1 MLVFST
7 AHNPKQALSTHIMR
21 DLRIDTEQLYEYT
34 MLSSP
39 KRNLPSMPMAAII
52 ATIFFGCGA
61 ILGWVSSGIRHDPVD
76 LTLARAPYFRYG
88 LDRSDTLIESE
99 EMPKLAW
106 LVSAPFVHKH
116 TSLMMLKCTQ
126 HSFLA

>member
-1 MLVFST
+1 
-7 AHNPKQALSTHIMR
+7 
-21 DLRIDTEQLYEYT
+21 

-76 LTLARAPYFRYG
+76 LTRARAPYF
-88 LDRSDTLIESE
+88 RSDTLIESE
-99 EMPKLAW
+99 AMPKLAW
-106 LVSAPFVHKH
+106 LVSAPFVQKH
-116 TSLMMLKCTQ
+116 TSLMMLECTQ

>member
-1 MLVFST
+1 MLST
-7 AHNPKQALSTHIMR
+7 VLNPKQALATRIMK

-39 KRNLPSMPMAAII
+39 KRSLPSMPMVAII
-52 ATIFFGCGA
+52 ATIFFGCGV

-76 LTLARAPYFRYG
+76 LTRARAPYFQYG

-99 EMPKLAW
+99 AMPKLAW

-116 TSLMMLKCTQ
+116 TSFMMLECTQ